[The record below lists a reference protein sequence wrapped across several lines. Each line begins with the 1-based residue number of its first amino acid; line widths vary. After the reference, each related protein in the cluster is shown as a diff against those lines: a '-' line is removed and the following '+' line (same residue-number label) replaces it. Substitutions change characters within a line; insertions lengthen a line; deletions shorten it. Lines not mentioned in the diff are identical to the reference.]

1 MTASLEDKLKEIKVG
16 DLVKWLGQSYI
27 VKEVKENS
35 VLLKQNFSI
44 GSTLTSMVK
53 IDEVKK
59 LNNEG
64 NV

>member
-1 MTASLEDKLKEIKVG
+1 MDKEIKVG

-27 VKEVKENS
+27 VEEVKENS

-44 GSTLTSMVK
+44 GSILTSMIK

-59 LNNEG
+59 IDDERNI
-64 NV
+64 

>member
-1 MTASLEDKLKEIKVG
+1 VDKEIKVG

-27 VKEVKENS
+27 VEEVKENS

-44 GSTLTSMVK
+44 GSILMSMIK

-59 LNNEG
+59 IDDERNI
-64 NV
+64 

>member
-1 MTASLEDKLKEIKVG
+1 VDKEIKVG

-27 VKEVKENS
+27 VEEVKENS

-44 GSTLTSMVK
+44 GSILTSMIK

-59 LNNEG
+59 IDDERNI
-64 NV
+64 